1 MAVVPDHGDICFI
14 AIVSH
19 GHTRWGVVVTVNKA
33 RHAGLPFRG
42 ISNVSALTYIALST
56 LENRKLVVSLG
67 GKGYWYIILALLYC
81 IFKIVFL
88 NIFMD
93 FTWLKFCIYGLKPYP
108 INQSI
113 NHAFFFENSYRKHDT
128 LYVLIKECEFYS
140 IDRCFR
146 FSYM

>member
-19 GHTRWGVVVTVNKA
+19 GHAGWGVVVTVNKA
-33 RHAGLPFRG
+33 RHAGLPLGG

-67 GKGYWYIILALLYC
+67 GRGYWYIILALLYC
-81 IFKIVFL
+81 IFKIGFFVY
-88 NIFMD
+88 IFMD
-93 FTWLKFCIYGLKPYP
+93 FTWLKFCRYGIKHYP

-113 NHAFFFENSYRKHDT
+113 MHFSLKI
-128 LYVLIKECEFYS
+128 LIGNMIHCMY
-140 IDRCFR
+140 
-146 FSYM
+146 

>member
-19 GHTRWGVVVTVNKA
+19 GHARWGVVVTVNKA
-33 RHAGLPFRG
+33 RHARLPLRR
-42 ISNVSALTYIALST
+42 ISNVSALAYIALST

-67 GKGYWYIILALLYC
+67 GRGYWYIILALLYC
-81 IFKIVFL
+81 IFKIVFFVYIHGFYMEIL
-88 NIFMD
+88 QIWRK
-93 FTWLKFCIYGLKPYP
+93 TI
-108 INQSI
+108 QSI

-128 LYVLIKECEFYS
+128 LYVLIKQCEFYS

-146 FSYM
+146 FSYI

>member
-1 MAVVPDHGDICFI
+1 M
-14 AIVSH
+14 
-19 GHTRWGVVVTVNKA
+19 TVNKA
-33 RHAGLPFRG
+33 RHAGLPLGG

-56 LENRKLVVSLG
+56 LGNRKLVVSWG

-81 IFKIVFL
+81 IFKFFFGY
-88 NIFMD
+88 IFMD
-93 FTWLKFCIYGLKPYP
+93 FTWLKFCRYGIKPY
-108 INQSI
+108 SI
-113 NHAFFFENSYRKHDT
+113 NHAFIFENSYRKHDI

>member
-33 RHAGLPFRG
+33 RHAGLPLRG
-42 ISNVSALTYIALST
+42 ISNVSALAYIALST
-56 LENRKLVVSLG
+56 LENKNLVVSFG
-67 GKGYWYIILALLYC
+67 GSYWYIILALLYC
-81 IFKIVFL
+81 IFKIVFFVYIHGFYMEIL
-88 NIFMD
+88 QIWRK
-93 FTWLKFCIYGLKPYP
+93 TLS
-108 INQSI
+108 NQSI
-113 NHAFFFENSYRKHDT
+113 NHVFFFKNSYRKHDT
-128 LYVLIKECEFYS
+128 LYVLIKVCEFYS